1 MLPKAVLTSHSRIS
15 GSRWVIT
22 SSWLL
27 HSIAFLYFFALIIE
41 KVSYLSLLLFGILH
55 SNNTNYKIS
64 FNLIVQPEE
73 WYKGNMEDKL
83 HFKGKDIQVQKKK
96 KSNLNKLRVGYYWC
110 YLQNS
115 TLSLLFTL
123 VCWNIFQRIW
133 PVVIISLF
141 IAPFFKKFFLLLII
155 CITPFILVSIT
166 ILLQK

>member
-1 MLPKAVLTSHSRIS
+1 MSDHII
-15 GSRWVIT
+15 VI
-22 SSWLL
+22 
-27 HSIAFLYFFALIIE
+27 IAFYCFPLFLCIDHWGSL
-41 KVSYLSLLLFGILH
+41 SYLSLLLFGILL

-64 FNLIVQPEE
+64 FNLTVQPEE

-83 HFKGKDIQVQKKK
+83 HFKCKDIQVHKKKK
-96 KSNLNKLRVGYYWC
+96 KSDLNKLRVGYYWC